1 MIFLL
6 FYGCFIYRNKFCF
19 SQMPSHIIQK
29 HKHELIVLSDCNPAT
44 FKAIV
49 NSDKE
54 IIECLLEIIDNVA
67 NIRIE
72 LDDDTLKK
80 LQKNYNFLEK
90 VVFAKN
96 TTVAKNLLLSNPRAV
111 QLAVKAALI
120 VINPDH
126 D

>member
-1 MIFLL
+1 
-6 FYGCFIYRNKFCF
+6 
-19 SQMPSHIIQK
+19 MPSHIIQK

-80 LQKNYNFLEK
+80 LQKNYNFIEK

-96 TTVAKNLLLSNPRAV
+96 TTTAKNLLLSNPRAV